1 MDAELARRLARE
13 CVVTDGDRIVS
24 VQETLGEEGYD
35 VSWAD
40 ILYNES
46 EEPRLVADEGILLD
60 WGDMADAE
68 LERMRALCPDAYSIA
83 CHILFDDYALADAD
97 LARPANSPLPGVAIL
112 SDSACDLS
120 EYAGLADC
128 KAEWLGDLAD
138 TCGADEEVAERWA
151 AQLLHL
157 MENPAFR
164 RSAIDAPCGE
174 RGLFDGPIPDDAA
187 ATLLASLDAAISRTG
202 VAIVRVGGLEGE
214 DARCFVATSV
224 ARCLETSAGFVRLPA
239 AMGIVHANEV
249 EGDLVLDLKG
259 ALATVRAMP
268 LAEVGRSDLLRE
280 LVFEDGKAV
289 GVNGA
294 CFNMAQKLG
303 PVLDLGLD
311 RKEARH

>member
-24 VQETLGEEGYD
+24 VQAIDDPFGYD

-40 ILYNES
+40 VCYEGEQVALA
-46 EEPRLVADEGILLD
+46 ADEGICLD
-60 WGDMADAE
+60 WDDLTDEE
-68 LERMRALCPDAYSIA
+68 LARMELVCPDAYSVA
-83 CHILFDDYALADAD
+83 CHILFNDYALADTD
-97 LARPANSPLPGVAIL
+97 LARPATNPLPGVAIL
-112 SDSACDLS
+112 SASACDLS

-128 KAEWLGDLAD
+128 KAEWLADLAA
-138 TCGADEEVAERWA
+138 TCGADEEVAGRWA
-151 AQLLHL
+151 AQLIHL
-157 MENPAFR
+157 MEDPAFR
-164 RSAIDAPCGE
+164 RSAIDAPCVE
-174 RGLFDGPIPDDAA
+174 RGFFDGPIPENDAA
-187 ATLLASLDAAISRTG
+187 ALLASLDATTARTG

-214 DARCFVATSV
+214 GAKCFVATSV
-224 ARCLETSAGFVRLPA
+224 ARCLETSAGFVRLPS

-268 LAEVGRSDLLRE
+268 LAEVGQSDLLRE

-294 CFNMAQKLG
+294 CFSMAQKLG

-311 RKEARH
+311 RKEARR

>member
-24 VQETLGEEGYD
+24 VQESLEEEGYD
-35 VSWAD
+35 VNWAD
-40 ILYNES
+40 ILYES
-46 EEPRLVADEGILLD
+46 EEVRLVADEGILLD
-60 WGDMADAE
+60 WDGMADAE
-68 LERMRALCPDAYSIA
+68 LERMHQLCPDAYSVA

-97 LARPANSPLPGVAIL
+97 LARPATSPLPGVAIL

-128 KAEWLGDLAD
+128 KAEWLGDLAA
-138 TCGADEEVAERWA
+138 TCGGDEAVAERWA

-157 MENPAFR
+157 MEDPGFR
-164 RSAIDAPCGE
+164 RTAIDVPCGE
-174 RGLFDGPIPDDAA
+174 RGLFDGPIPENDAA
-187 ATLLASLDAAISRTG
+187 ALLASLDAAISRTG
-202 VAIVRVGGLEGE
+202 VAIVQVGGLEGE
-214 DARCFVATSV
+214 GAKCFVATSV
-224 ARCLETSAGFVRLPA
+224 ARCLETSADFVRLPA
-239 AMGIVHANEV
+239 AMGIVHTNEV
-249 EGDLVLDLKG
+249 KGDLVLDLKG
-259 ALATVRAMP
+259 ALATVRAIP

-294 CFNMAQKLG
+294 CFSMAQKLG

-311 RKEARH
+311 RKEARY